1 MLTVFFVVSCAVQA
15 AAGFLVDRF
24 GPRPVLYVGLVAI
37 AVSCFGSAL
46 STSYWMLTFFAGLAG
61 LGNGV
66 FHPVDYTLLNRR
78 ISAHRLGHAYS
89 AHGITG
95 TLGWAIAPA
104 LMTGVALAHSWQASM
119 AARLWTRGWDF
130 FAPTEHVIFHLWSRA
145 GRRGTFWEIAEVAE
159 ARKRSQAR
167 VARLLTSA
175 EADGGADEELGPYG
189 LGTQRTL
196 RAFEEMCGV
205 SFATRS
211 VSSKAGAGSAAIGPA
226 VA

>member
-1 MLTVFFVVSCAVQA
+1 MMQRA
-15 AAGFLVDRF
+15 AWRTT
-24 GPRPVLYVGLVAI
+24 R
-37 AVSCFGSAL
+37 
-46 STSYWMLTFFAGLAG
+46 
-61 LGNGV
+61 
-66 FHPVDYTLLNRR
+66 H
-78 ISAHRLGHAYS
+78 
-89 AHGITG
+89 
-95 TLGWAIAPA
+95 
-104 LMTGVALAHSWQASM
+104 MTCLWQASM

-145 GRRGTFWEIAEVAE
+145 GRRGTFWEIPEVAE
-159 ARKRSQAR
+159 ARRRSQAR

-175 EADGGADEELGPYG
+175 EADGGAGEELGPYG

-205 SFATRS
+205 CFATRS